1 MISFNFLS
9 KRLEEMMEE
18 REELKEMNI
27 ERKVES
33 TARYALEVMEK
44 ELKMEQLAIRE
55 ELMREREAEKLMDN
69 EVEEERNKEVKYLIN
84 IKKLKKISFS
94 SNNV

>member
-1 MISFNFLS
+1 
-9 KRLEEMMEE
+9 MEE
-18 REELKEMNI
+18 KEELKEMNI

-55 ELMREREAEKLMDN
+55 ELMREREVDKMMEN
-69 EVEEERNKEVKYLIN
+69 EVEEERNKEVTL
-84 IKKLKKISFS
+84 F
-94 SNNV
+94 

>member
-1 MISFNFLS
+1 
-9 KRLEEMMEE
+9 MMEE
-18 REELKEMNI
+18 KEELKEMNI

-55 ELMREREAEKLMDN
+55 ELMREREVDKMMEN
-69 EVEEERNKEVKYLIN
+69 EVEEERNKEVTL
-84 IKKLKKISFS
+84 F
-94 SNNV
+94 